1 VWAEV
6 ASMLYAVPYLGS
18 APNRGWCHGCADR
31 ITMVETVAV
40 HEIEPEITAL
50 LADLKRRLERRFGDR
65 FVALYLFGS
74 RARGD
79 HEPDSD
85 VDVAVILDQKMPR
98 PFDLTREILEPF
110 DLTREILEPFDLTRE
125 ILEETYDLLLETG
138 YYIQPWPLEKGS
150 LDDPLAHP
158 DATISRAVRRE
169 GVSIA

>member
-1 VWAEV
+1 MSDGATSGPIWAEPISIV
-6 ASMLYAVPYLGS
+6 YALSVDS
-18 APNRGWCHGCADR
+18 APELMAIGS
-31 ITMVETVAV
+31 TMVTTVAAG
-40 HEIEPEITAL
+40 HEIEPEIATL

-65 FVALYLFGS
+65 FVGLYLFGS

-85 VDVAVILDQKMPR
+85 IDVAVVLDQSMPR
-98 PFDLTREILEPF
+98 
-110 DLTREILEPFDLTRE
+110 PFDLTRE

-150 LDDPLAHP
+150 LEDPLAHP
-158 DATISRAVRRE
+158 DATISRAVLRE